1 MVAIEKRPLFFD
13 VDTQSDF
20 IEKSG
25 ALYVPDAETL
35 KPHFKQLIRY
45 ARINHIPIWGSVDAH
60 CPEDA
65 ELNRNDGPFPDHCMQ
80 GSPGQ
85 QKIAETMPT
94 NPTWIENR
102 PYSQKQLTRI
112 LQNPDEIYFL
122 KQSFDMFDNP
132 NLEFMVKDFN
142 PVVVFGVATD
152 YCVRTAVT
160 GFLKRKKTV
169 YLVKDAVK
177 AVNPEDGQTALQQMQ
192 TNGGILVTTDD
203 IVNGCL
209 E

>member
-1 MVAIEKRPLFFD
+1 MVALEKRPLFFD
-13 VDTQSDF
+13 VDTQIDF

-35 KPHFKQLIRY
+35 KSHFKQLIRY

-60 CPEDA
+60 RPEDA

-94 NPTWIENR
+94 NPTWIANR
-102 PYSQKQLTRI
+102 PYPQEQLTRI

-192 TNGGILVTTDD
+192 TDGGILVTTDD